1 MNYKKLG
8 NTDLKVSTICL
19 GTMTWGEQ
27 NDQKDAF
34 DQMDYAIEQG
44 VNFFD
49 TAEIYPSP
57 CFEKTYGS
65 TEKIIGNWFKIK
77 KNRDQIILA
86 SKVSGPGLS
95 WVRGGGLQY
104 SEKSIT
110 EALEKS
116 LKRLQTDYIDLYQ
129 LHWPERKTNFFGR
142 LGYEHKDDSN
152 ELFGSFKTKNTS
164 ENNDFE
170 KILITL
176 EKFIKQ
182 GKIRYIGL
190 SNETSWG
197 LSKFLEVSKLK
208 TLPKIMSVQNPY
220 NLLCRTY
227 EIGLAEISIREKSGL
242 LAYSPLAGGFL
253 TGKYRN
259 NNLPENSRQ
268 KLFGDYYTRYS
279 KPNASIVIEKYFDIA
294 KKFDLDFAQMSI
306 KFCEIQKFITSVII
320 GATTMEQLKS
330 DIESVNVNLTEEIN
344 KKINDIQIIHP
355 NPCP

>member
-1 MNYKKLG
+1 MNFKKLG
-8 NTDLKVSTICL
+8 NTDTKVSTICL

-27 NDQKDAF
+27 NSQNDAF
-34 DQMDYAIEQG
+34 KQMDYALECG

-57 CFEKTYGS
+57 CFESTYGS
-65 TEKIIGNWFKIK
+65 TEKIIGNWFKER
-77 KNRDQIILA
+77 KNRDQVILA
-86 SKVSGPGLS
+86 SKISGPGLS
-95 WVRGGGLQY
+95 WIRGGGQQY
-104 SEKSIT
+104 SKQNIKNAIEN
-110 EALEKS
+110 S
-116 LKRLQTDYIDLYQ
+116 LKRLKTDYIDLYQ

-142 LGYEHKDDSN
+142 LGYKHK
-152 ELFGSFKTKNTS
+152 EEETHGFKGSW
-164 ENNDFE
+164 NDFE

-176 EKFIKQ
+176 EKLIRQ

-208 TLPKIMSVQNPY
+208 TLPKMMSVQNPY

-242 LAYSPLAGGFL
+242 LVYSPLAGGFL

-279 KPNASIVIEKYFDIA
+279 KSNASIVIEKYFDIA
-294 KKFDLDFAQMSI
+294 KKFALDFAQMSI
-306 KFCEIQKFITSVII
+306 KFSEIQKFVTSVII
-320 GATTMEQLKS
+320 GATSMEQLKI
-330 DIESVNVNLTEEIN
+330 DIESVNVNLTEEII
-344 KKINDIQIIHP
+344 KKINDVQIKFP

>member
-1 MNYKKLG
+1 MNFKKLG
-8 NTDLKVSTICL
+8 NTDIEVSTLCL

-27 NDQKDAF
+27 NNQKDAF
-34 DQMDYAIEQG
+34 EQMDYALDRG

-57 CFEKTYGS
+57 CFEKTYGC
-65 TEKIIGNWFKIK
+65 TEKIIGKWFNER

-95 WVRGGGLQY
+95 WVRGGGQQY

-110 EALEKS
+110 GALEKS

-152 ELFGSFKTKNTS
+152 EF
-164 ENNDFE
+164 NDFE

-208 TLPKIMSVQNPY
+208 TLSKMMSVQNPY

-259 NNLPENSRQ
+259 NNLPEDSRQ
-268 KLFGDYYTRYS
+268 KLFGEYYTKYK
-279 KPNASIVIEKYFDIA
+279 KPDASIVIEKYWDISNE
-294 KKFDLDFAQMSI
+294 FNLNFAQMAI
-306 KFCEIQKFITSVII
+306 KFCEIQKFLTSVII
-320 GATTMEQLKS
+320 GATTMEQLKI
-330 DIESVNVNLTEEIN
+330 DIESVSVNLTDEIL
-344 KKINDIQIIHP
+344 KKINNVQIKYP

>member
-1 MNYKKLG
+1 MNFKKLG

-19 GTMTWGEQ
+19 GTMPWGEQ
-27 NDQKDAF
+27 NNQNEAF
-34 DQMDYAIEQG
+34 EQMNYAWDSGI
-44 VNFFD
+44 NFFD

-65 TEKIIGNWFKIK
+65 TEKIIGNWFKEK
-77 KNRDQIILA
+77 KNRDQVILA
-86 SKVSGPGLS
+86 SKISGPGLS
-95 WVRGGGLQY
+95 WVRNGGPQY
-104 SEKSIT
+104 SEQNIKKAI
-110 EALEKS
+110 EDS

-142 LGYEHKDDSN
+142 LNYKHQEKEDSW
-152 ELFGSFKTKNTS
+152 
-164 ENNDFE
+164 NDFE
-170 KILITL
+170 KILIIL

-182 GKIRYIGL
+182 GKIRHIGL

-197 LSKFLEVSKLK
+197 LLKFLEVSKLK
-208 TLPKIMSVQNPY
+208 TLPKMMSVQNSY

-268 KLFGDYYTRYS
+268 RLFGDYYTRYT
-279 KPNASIVIEKYFDIA
+279 KPNASNIIEKYWNISDEFN
-294 KKFDLDFAQMSI
+294 LNFAQMAI
-306 KFCEIQKFITSVII
+306 KFCEIQKFLTSVII
-320 GATTMEQLKS
+320 GATTMEQLKI

-344 KKINDIQIIHP
+344 KKINDVQIIYP

>member
-1 MNYKKLG
+1 MNFKKLG

-27 NDQKDAF
+27 NNQKEAF
-34 DQMDYAIEQG
+34 EQMNYALDSGI
-44 VNFFD
+44 NFFD

-65 TEKIIGNWFKIK
+65 TEKIIGNWFKEK
-77 KNRDQIILA
+77 KNREQVILA
-86 SKVSGPGLS
+86 SKISGPGLS
-95 WVRGGGLQY
+95 WVRNGGPQY
-104 SEKSIT
+104 SEQNIKKAI
-110 EALEKS
+110 EDS

-142 LGYEHKDDSN
+142 LNYKHQEKEDSW
-152 ELFGSFKTKNTS
+152 
-164 ENNDFE
+164 NDFE
-170 KILITL
+170 KILIIL

-208 TLPKIMSVQNPY
+208 TLPKMMSVQNPY

-268 KLFGDYYTRYS
+268 KLFADYYTRYN
-279 KPNASIVIEKYFDIA
+279 KPNTSIVIEKYFDIA
-294 KKFDLDFAQMSI
+294 KKFNLDFAQMSI
-306 KFCEIQKFITSVII
+306 KFCEIQKFLTSVII
-320 GATTMEQLKS
+320 GATSMEQLKI

-344 KKINDIQIIHP
+344 KKINDVQIIYP

>member
-1 MNYKKLG
+1 MNFKKLG

-27 NDQKDAF
+27 NNQKEAF
-34 DQMDYAIEQG
+34 EQMNYALDSGI
-44 VNFFD
+44 NFFD

-65 TEKIIGNWFKIK
+65 TEKIIGNWFKEK
-77 KNRDQIILA
+77 KNREQVILA
-86 SKVSGPGLS
+86 SKISGPGLS
-95 WVRGGGLQY
+95 WVRNGGPQY
-104 SEKSIT
+104 SEQNIKKAI
-110 EALEKS
+110 EDS

-142 LGYEHKDDSN
+142 LNYKHQEKEESW
-152 ELFGSFKTKNTS
+152 
-164 ENNDFE
+164 NDFE

-182 GKIRYIGL
+182 GIIRHIGL

-208 TLPKIMSVQNPY
+208 TLPKMMSVQNSY

-268 KLFGDYYTRYS
+268 KLFADYYTRYN
-279 KPNASIVIEKYFDIA
+279 KPNTSIVIEKYFDIA
-294 KKFDLDFAQMSI
+294 KKFNLDFAQMSI
-306 KFCEIQKFITSVII
+306 KFCEIQKFLTSVII
-320 GATTMEQLKS
+320 GATTIEQLKIN
-330 DIESVNVNLTEEIN
+330 IESVNVNLTEEIIR
-344 KKINDIQIIHP
+344 KINDLQIIYP